1 MTPSGTGIGTRDR
14 SSSFLRFVAFAD
26 DAADP
31 DDTRLRKRVGVAAG
45 YLTVVAPLSMPFQA
59 GFSFVSWS
67 LAVGLAVYAAVNL
80 LVLARTKDFSRYVTA
95 LLIGGIVFV
104 PAATFLAGGITG
116 SSSGLGWAFLI
127 PAYAILALGPRRAL
141 LWFGLYLGLVAFMIA
156 IDPIAAAATPV
167 RPYLVRLT
175 GQLEN
180 GVLPLVIVF
189 VLLVYTDT
197 RRIAAERRADEL
209 LTNAIPASIAARLR
223 HGEHRIAES
232 YGSASVVFAD
242 LAGFT
247 PWARDRTPAEVVATL
262 GGHHRR
268 VRQHGPR
275 R

>member
-1 MTPSGTGIGTRDR
+1 M
-14 SSSFLRFVAFAD
+14 
-26 DAADP
+26 
-31 DDTRLRKRVGVAAG
+31 
-45 YLTVVAPLSMPFQA
+45 
-59 GFSFVSWS
+59 
-67 LAVGLAVYAAVNL
+67 
-80 LVLARTKDFSRYVTA
+80 
-95 LLIGGIVFV
+95 FV

-167 RPYLVRLT
+167 RPYVVRLT

-262 GGHHRR
+262 DALFTPIDAAADGMGLEKIKTIGDAYMAVAGAPSRTRAKPCPARR
-268 VRQHGPR
+268 SW
-275 R
+275 